1 MNKEYLLE
9 MYKIEAAKYASI
21 REINWRI
28 NTSYATVLILAIYGK
43 VKGDFSFAGVD
54 RYWQLLI
61 YTGCILLQA
70 ILIYRINSSFRGSLT
85 RMNNIASYL
94 LDETITP
101 GIKLKEIIKV
111 PVRSTYTWQY
121 LMVGITILLIFVFDI
136 SKPVLSILQKL
147 SV

>member
-1 MNKEYLLE
+1 
-9 MYKIEAAKYASI
+9 
-21 REINWRI
+21 
-28 NTSYATVLILAIYGK
+28 
-43 VKGDFSFAGVD
+43 
-54 RYWQLLI
+54 
-61 YTGCILLQA
+61 
-70 ILIYRINSSFRGSLT
+70 
-85 RMNNIASYL
+85 MNNIASYL